1 MFTASSAP
9 VTSRCRPRWST
20 IFCFCGPL
28 RRSPRVFLRLFGPC
42 FPGLSAVLL
51 GPRGVRSSFGASRSS
66 CVPSGPAGP
75 SSPSRRLVA
84 PRAPRLSLR
93 TCRLTP
99 ARCSALPRAP
109 PAALLC
115 FVRGLLRPA
124 LRRLACSSRRSAC
137 GAPLL
142 CAGAFA
148 SRSSPSCV
156 FLAPLRLRRS
166 FVFLPCF
173 FLLPAAGGG
182 VAPLPFVPVPLLP
195 FRQSGPRLRL
205 CLSSRLWRLFSSPLF
220 LLPFSFPCPSPLA
233 TFSLPLLLSC
243 PLSLGH
249 SYGCFW
255 DIFFFLLFMVRL
267 SHGRGEGEGIE

>member
-1 MFTASSAP
+1 MVDNILFLRPSAAVAARLPASLRALF
-9 VTSRCRPRWST
+9 SRSV
-20 IFCFCGPL
+20 CGPFGAARCAFFF
-28 RRSPRVFLRLFGPC
+28 RRVPLFLRPFW
-42 FPGLSAVLL
+42 
-51 GPRGVRSSFGASRSS
+51 PRR
-66 CVPSGPAGP
+66 
-75 SSPSRRLVA
+75 
-84 PRAPRLSLR
+84 
-93 TCRLTP
+93 
-99 ARCSALPRAP
+99 
-109 PAALLC
+109 ALLA
-115 FVRGLLRPA
+115 FP
-124 LRRLACSSRRSAC
+124 SSRRPSGSASLASHLPADAGSLLRSSARSAR

-243 PLSLGH
+243 PLWLGH

-267 SHGRGEGEGIE
+267 SHGRGEGEDIE

>member
-75 SSPSRRLVA
+75 SSSSRRLVA

-124 LRRLACSSRRSAC
+124 LRRLACSSRRCA
-137 GAPLL
+137 ARRPLSSCL
-142 CAGAFA
+142 VFSPARRRRRRRTLALRPGPFAAVPAVRSPPSSLPFQPPLAAFFLAFVSPAFFFALPVAFGDLFFAFA
-148 SRSSPSCV
+148 FVLPSLIGP
-156 FLAPLRLRRS
+156 FLWL
-166 FVFLPCF
+166 FLGYF
-173 FLLPAAGGG
+173 FLFI
-182 VAPLPFVPVPLLP
+182 V
-195 FRQSGPRLRL
+195 
-205 CLSSRLWRLFSSPLF
+205 
-220 LLPFSFPCPSPLA
+220 
-233 TFSLPLLLSC
+233 
-243 PLSLGH
+243 
-249 SYGCFW
+249 YGTS
-255 DIFFFLLFMVRL
+255 IAR
-267 SHGRGEGEGIE
+267 

>member
-42 FPGLSAVLL
+42 FPGLSAVPL

-84 PRAPRLSLR
+84 PRAPRLSRR

-124 LRRLACSSRRSAC
+124 LRRLACSSRRCA
-137 GAPLL
+137 ARRPL
-142 CAGAFA
+142 
-148 SRSSPSCV
+148 SSCLV
-156 FLAPLRLRRS
+156 
-166 FVFLPCF
+166 

-182 VAPLPFVPVPLLP
+182 VALLPFVPVPLLP

-220 LLPFSFPCPSPLA
+220 LLPFSLPCPSPLA

-243 PLSLGH
+243 PLWLGH

-267 SHGRGEGEGIE
+267 SHGRGEGEDIE